1 MCCRSR
7 CSLCNTIGLVLGV
20 LVGVGV
26 GLLFNYELLPG
37 LTAVLP
43 IFLLIGAVA
52 TVLLL
57 IGLWTTACRPA
68 CPAAA
73 CLVQNGGRWLT
84 GALGTFVG
92 ALLLLLLPALFGLQL
107 VLAAVTAFFLAYLL
121 VQIVC
126 TVTCVTDTLCG

>member
-20 LVGVGV
+20 LAGVGV
-26 GLLFNYELLPG
+26 GLLFNYDLLPG
-37 LTAVLP
+37 LTAAIPV
-43 IFLLIGAVA
+43 LLITGAAA

-57 IGLWTTACRPA
+57 IGLWATACRPA
-68 CPAAA
+68 CSAAA
-73 CLVQNGGRWLT
+73 CLVQDGGRWLT

-121 VQIVC
+121 VQIAC
-126 TVTCVTDTLCG
+126 TVTCVADTLCD

>member
-1 MCCRSR
+1 MCRSR

-43 IFLLIGAVA
+43 ILLLTGAVA
-52 TVLLL
+52 IVLLL
-57 IGLWTTACRPA
+57 IGLWSTACRSGCA
-68 CPAAA
+68 AAA
-73 CLVQNGGRWLT
+73 CLTQNSGRWLT

-107 VLAAVTAFFLAYLL
+107 VLAAVTAFFLTYLL
-121 VQIVC
+121 VQVVC
-126 TVTCVTDTLCG
+126 TVTCIQSTLCD